1 MATKYAKRVKKGIKK
16 AGSHPIQTYLNDPLD
31 DIKKYKTIEE
41 FDKAFPVGSPNRLE
55 TIVVTATRTK
65 PKEESQAVE
74 EIRVTRSQ
82 TAREKRIEARRKKR
96 AAIKK
101 INRQA
106 RVDKLEAKMETAEQ
120 KRDPYRH
127 GGVAKPN

>member
-16 AGSHPIQTYLNDPLD
+16 VGAHPMKTYLNDPLD
-31 DIKKYKTIEE
+31 DIKKYKSVGE
-41 FDKAFPVGSPNRLE
+41 FGKDYPELE
-55 TIVVTATRTK
+55 AITVTATRTK
-65 PKEESQAVE
+65 PTLESQVIE

-82 TAREKRIEARRKKR
+82 TPREKRIEARREKR

-106 RVDKLEAKMETAEQ
+106 RVDRLEAKMETAEQ

-127 GGVAKPN
+127 GGLAKPN